1 VSAGARD
8 ETTPS
13 SPRAAARVRAHLGRL
28 YPPDEADRAT
38 RELLELMA
46 AHPADPAR
54 TAAGRRREEPFDETD
69 VVLIS
74 YADQV
79 FETGRAPLATM
90 ADFLDRHLGGAVTG
104 LHLLPFYPST
114 SDDGFAVVDY
124 GAVDPSYGDWA
135 DVELLGRRFRLM
147 VDAVF
152 NHMSA
157 SSAWFRGWLAG
168 DPEFEDF
175 FVVADRATDLSAV
188 TRPRTTSLLTPFEV
202 RVPDGAGGTTGRR
215 REVWTTFSADQV
227 DLNYAN
233 PRVLVRVTEALLG
246 YLAHG
251 AGVIRLDAVAFLWK
265 EAGTSC
271 VHLVETH
278 EVIRLWRTVVD
289 EVAPGTLLITETNV
303 PHRENVS
310 YFGDGTD
317 EAHLV
322 YQFPL
327 APLVLSMFLLAD
339 SDILQEW
346 ASTLATPSAQTTFL
360 NFLGSHDGV
369 GVRPAEGLLTP
380 SEIQQLCDLSRA
392 HGGGVSFRAEPDGR
406 LTPYELNTVFF
417 EALTPADSRE
427 PLTLQVDR
435 YLAAQSILLAL
446 AGVPAVYV
454 QGLFGG
460 ENWHEGVRATNRL
473 RTINRRK
480 WELRPLERELADPGS
495 RRYQVFTRVRERI
508 RARTA
513 EPAFH
518 PNGAQRILETGRTVF
533 AIERDTVDGGHT
545 VVCATNVAGRDN
557 DWHATGLSVRG
568 AVTDLLSGD
577 VFEVDDDGAAR
588 IGLPPYGV
596 RWLRGRG
603 AGRVDL
609 RG

>member
-1 VSAGARD
+1 MSAGVRD
-8 ETTPS
+8 QAAVPS
-13 SPRAAARVRAHLGRL
+13 APVVARVRAHLERL
-28 YPPDEADRAT
+28 YPPD
-38 RELLELMA
+38 A
-46 AHPADPAR
+46 AAR
-54 TAAGRRREEPFDETD
+54 TAAAVLDLMTAHRARTAGAPARSEPFDETD
-69 VVLIS
+69 VVLIT

-79 FETGRAPLATM
+79 FETGRPPLATL
-90 ADFLDRHLGGAVTG
+90 AEFLDRHLDGVVTG

-124 GAVDPSYGDWA
+124 DEVDPSYGGWA
-135 DVELLGRRFRLM
+135 EVEVLGRRFRLM
-147 VDAVF
+147 IDAVF
-152 NHMSA
+152 NHVSTA
-157 SSAWFRGWLAG
+157 NSWFRGWLAG
-168 DPEFEDF
+168 DPRYEDF
-175 FVVADRATDLSAV
+175 FVIADRATDLSAV
-188 TRPRTTSLLTPFEV
+188 TRPRSTPLLTSFEV
-202 RVPDGAGGTTGRR
+202 QVADGAGGTAGRHR
-215 REVWTTFSADQV
+215 DVWTTFSADQV

-233 PRVLVRVTEALLG
+233 PAVLVRVTEALLG
-246 YLAHG
+246 YLEHG
-251 AGVIRLDAVAFLWK
+251 AGIIRLDAVAFLWK
-265 EAGTSC
+265 EAGTAC
-271 VHLVETH
+271 VHLAQTH
-278 EVIRLWRTVVD
+278 EIIRLWRTVVD
-289 EVAPGTLLITETNV
+289 GVAPGTLLITETNV

-339 SDILQEW
+339 SSVMQEW
-346 ASTLATPSAQTTFL
+346 TSTLETPAPRTTFF
-360 NFLGSHDGV
+360 NFLASHDGV

-380 SEIQQLCDLSRA
+380 SEIAQLAELSRA
-392 HGGGVSFRAEPDGR
+392 HGGGVSYRAEPDGR

-427 PLTLQVDR
+427 PLPLQVDR

-460 ENWHEGVRATNRL
+460 ENWHEGVRATGRL

-495 RRYQVFTRVRERI
+495 RRYQVFTQVRERI

-518 PNGAQRILETGRTVF
+518 PNGAQRVLETGRTVF
-533 AIERDTVDGGHT
+533 VIERDTVDGDHT
-545 VVCATNVAGRDN
+545 VVCVTNVAGRRN

-568 AVTDLLSGD
+568 PVTDLLSGA
-577 VFEVDDDGAAR
+577 VFEVDGDGAAVVE
-588 IGLPPYGV
+588 LPPYGV
-596 RWLRGRG
+596 RWLRGTASG
-603 AGRVDL
+603 V
-609 RG
+609 